1 MNAKI
6 LEKELILIH
15 NTRDFKQVLTMI
27 ENKLTTKKPGQ
38 NLKLIFMKPN
48 YS

>member
-15 NTRDFKQVLTMI
+15 NIRDFKQVLTMI
-27 ENKLTTKKPGQ
+27 ENKLTTKKTWIEF
-38 NLKLIFMKPN
+38 KTHFHEA
-48 YS
+48 